1 MKILLSA
8 VACNPYLGSE
18 NYFGWTAVKV
28 LARDHQLWVLTSRR
42 NESDLQRA
50 TAEGLVPDN
59 VHFVF
64 AGQYAEW
71 HPNRMRARLQDWG
84 EYVNFSKA
92 ILPVARKLHDMEK
105 FDVVHHVT
113 FATWRV
119 ASPLGRLGIPFVFG
133 PVGGF
138 ERFPPQFFP
147 ILSPS
152 AATFEMARMASNVI
166 SQFTPGVRRCLRGA
180 AHVFVAN
187 TETKRLVESLRGS
200 SRDVVDLSP
209 GFYSEAQ
216 IQSLTRFVSGKEL
229 TGPLR
234 LFAAGNMEGR
244 KGVALALA
252 ALAKV
257 KEKGVKFQYRLGAH
271 GPEITHLKQMAV
283 QLGIQDD
290 VLFAENLRGD
300 AYQQE
305 LGRTHVFLL
314 PSFRESAGLTM
325 MESMLAGVVP
335 VVAESGGPE
344 TIVTDQCGYKI
355 PVTNQRQ
362 MVQQLAETV
371 IALDQNRQL
380 IAEKG
385 RAASA
390 RIATHFSE
398 EHYRSTINAAYQSVT
413 KTVKTS
419 ESPIARQQG

>member
-1 MKILLSA
+1 MKVLLSA

-18 NYFGWTAVKV
+18 NYFGWSAVKV

-59 VHFVF
+59 VRFVF
-64 AGQYAEW
+64 AGQYSEW
-71 HPNRMRARLQDWG
+71 HPNRMRARLQTWR
-84 EYVNFSKA
+84 EYVNFSRA
-92 ILPVARKLHDMEK
+92 ILPVAGKLHASEK
-105 FDVVHHVT
+105 FDLAHHVT

-138 ERFPPQFFP
+138 ERFPLQFFP

-152 AATFEMARMASNVI
+152 AAAFELARMASNVV
-166 SQFTPGVRRCLRGA
+166 SRFSPGVRGCLRGA
-180 AHVFVAN
+180 THVFVAN
-187 TETKRLVESLRGS
+187 METKRLVESLRGS
-200 SRDVVDLSP
+200 ARGVVELSP
-209 GFYSEAQ
+209 GFYSETQ
-216 IQSLTRFVSGKEL
+216 IQSFTRFVSGKEL
-229 TGPLR
+229 GGPLR

-252 ALAKV
+252 ALAKA
-257 KEKGVKFQYRLGAH
+257 KKRGVKFQYRLGAH
-271 GPEITHLKQMAV
+271 GPEIAHLKQVAV
-283 QLGIQDD
+283 RLGLQDD
-290 VLFAENLRGD
+290 VFFADNLRGE

-305 LGRTHVFLL
+305 LGRIHIFLL

-335 VVAESGGPE
+335 VVAEGGGPE

-355 PVTNQRQ
+355 PVTNPRQ
-362 MVQQLAETV
+362 MVQQLAETI

-380 IAEKG
+380 IADKG

-398 EHYRSTINAAYQSVT
+398 ENYRNTINAVYQSV
-413 KTVKTS
+413 
-419 ESPIARQQG
+419 A